1 MRQLATLLVL
11 LSVSLLA
18 ARATAEEKSAA
29 GAQKAALEKKFAET
43 LDNVSFVGFFT
54 ASDQK
59 PGQLTEEK
67 YVIHK
72 VTKGDGDNWTFD
84 VRIVY
89 GKHNLPVKLKIP
101 VIWAGDTPIIS
112 VTKMAIPLLGTFDA
126 RVVIYDGQYAG
137 TWKGAGHGGQ
147 LFGKIVKNPPGG
159 EKIAPDAS
167 GK

>member
-1 MRQLATLLVL
+1 VASASGDEPAERDGTG
-11 LSVSLLA
+11 A
-18 ARATAEEKSAA
+18 AQSDKS
-29 GAQKAALEKKFAET
+29 ALEKKFAET

-59 PGQLTEEK
+59 PGQLSEEK
-67 YVIHK
+67 YVIQK
-72 VTKGDGDNWTFD
+72 VTKADGDNWTFD

-101 VIWAGDTPIIS
+101 VIWAGDTPVIS
-112 VTKMAIPLLGTFDA
+112 VTKLPVPLLGTFDA
-126 RVVIYDGQYAG
+126 RVVIYDNQYAG

-147 LFGKIVKNPPGG
+147 LFGKIVKNPPT
-159 EKIAPDAS
+159 EERIAPDAPDRTTN